1 MDAYWEAANGHAPHS
16 LKYERFGTFEKPTE
30 TLPDC
35 EAAVP
40 GYTYCGEPGLNFST
54 NNTTYSED
62 DADFPPG
69 RRGKTS
75 RQDPLSHRIIE
86 KRRRDRMNSCLA
98 DLSRLI
104 PQQYM
109 RKGRGRVEKTEIIE
123 MAIRH
128 LKNLQNQEC
137 GRESSCAEQYRLGY
151 NDCLTEAAKFMLR
164 ERGEELVFRMVSHL
178 KEHCNDIM
186 KSELLKSRCGSE
198 MANGGSPIYLAGGP
212 IGHLRDMMSCPSDIE
227 HSSNDHH
234 DVKDLSF
241 RSGTSSSTSSTNNN
255 PPQAPVITSTAPSV
269 QHLDTSSNHST
280 QDYDA
285 PSPPRICGGV
295 AGLQQD
301 TNNNL
306 NQHESVLR
314 TIRMR
319 KFSEHASPEHEHSHN
334 SYKFKNYIQQR
345 FSQDTHENGGGHPTD
360 IEHSPAS
367 VHDEHQHHHHHHSAS
382 LRASPAM
389 TNGSTGSLSSVID
402 SKLSPSTSTAKT
414 PPVPATS
421 SDEPLSLKRKLTS
434 TSSESSER
442 IATISSLG
450 TALDNGL
457 LPLPQHHSQQQ
468 QQQQLH
474 HQQAGGALDAGGPLE
489 KKAANG
495 KNGLS
500 LNASASLTPLPTTEI
515 KHEML
520 TGGGAPVSISGANP
534 SGSMANVV
542 VPGGSAQP
550 HQQHHHSQSHH
561 HHHSSYHPVP
571 IFACHTQGFYIP
583 LNVDYEALLP
593 YLNGADL
600 LSKSFAQLPPL
611 HPISISVNYNPVSA
625 GGGAALLVKATVSGL
640 SSSGKSKLVEGLISG
655 C

>member
-1 MDAYWEAANGHAPHS
+1 MEAYTAWEAANGHAAHS
-16 LKYERFGTFEKPTE
+16 LKYES
-30 TLPDC
+30 
-35 EAAVP
+35 EAGVP
-40 GYTYCGEPGLNFST
+40 GYTFCGEPGLNFSA

-137 GRESSCAEQYRLGY
+137 GRETTCAEQYRLGY
-151 NDCLTEAAKFMLR
+151 NECLTEAAKFMMR
-164 ERGEELVFRMVSHL
+164 ERGEEMCFRMVAHL
-178 KEHCNDIM
+178 KEHCNEIM
-186 KSELLKSRCGSE
+186 KSELTKSRCGAE
-198 MANGGSPIYLAGGP
+198 LANGGSPIYLASGQM
-212 IGHLRDMMSCPSDIE
+212 GHLREILTCPSDLE

-241 RSGTSSSTSSTNNN
+241 RSATSTSSSSHSNN
-255 PPQAPVITSTAPSV
+255 PPQAAVITSTAPSIV

-285 PSPPRICGGV
+285 PSPPARTIS
-295 AGLQQD
+295 LPQD
-301 TNNNL
+301 TNNNV

-345 FSQDTHENGGGHPTD
+345 FSQDTHENGHATD
-360 IEHSPAS
+360 FERSPVS
-367 VHDEHQHHHHHHSAS
+367 LHEDQHHLHQHPHS
-382 LRASPAM
+382 LRASPL
-389 TNGSTGSLSSVID
+389 THGSMSD
-402 SKLSPSTSTAKT
+402 SKSSSTSTLTGSKSSTVAS
-414 PPVPATS
+414 S
-421 SDEPLSLKRKLTS
+421 SDEPLSLKRKLPNDAA
-434 TSSESSER
+434 SESPVNGVASGGPVENGNHLSHHHYPQQNGSTESAPSGEKKLALSKNGHTLAASSVTPLPAAEIKHELLSSIGGSNVAGGNAL
-442 IATISSLG
+442 IATS
-450 TALDNGL
+450 AFAHHHH
-457 LPLPQHHSQQQ
+457 QHQQHQQQ
-468 QQQQLH
+468 QQQ
-474 HQQAGGALDAGGPLE
+474 HQQ
-489 KKAANG
+489 
-495 KNGLS
+495 
-500 LNASASLTPLPTTEI
+500 
-515 KHEML
+515 
-520 TGGGAPVSISGANP
+520 
-534 SGSMANVV
+534 
-542 VPGGSAQP
+542 
-550 HQQHHHSQSHH
+550 QHPQHH

-583 LNVDYEALLP
+583 LNVDYESLLP
-593 YLNGADL
+593 YLNGIDL
-600 LSKSFAQLPPL
+600 LSKSFLQMPPL
-611 HPISISVNYNPVSA
+611 HPISISVNYSPGTLVGA
-625 GGGAALLVKATVSGL
+625 GGSNGLLIKASTVNGL
-640 SSSGKSKLVEGLISG
+640 NSQTKAKLVEGIING

>member
-1 MDAYWEAANGHAPHS
+1 MGC
-16 LKYERFGTFEKPTE
+16 R
-30 TLPDC
+30 

-40 GYTYCGEPGLNFST
+40 GYTYCGEPGLNFSA

-128 LKNLQNQEC
+128 LKNLQSQEC
-137 GRESSCAEQYRLGY
+137 GRESSCAEQYRHGY
-151 NDCLTEAAKFMLR
+151 NECLAEAAKFMMR
-164 ERGEELVFRMVSHL
+164 ERGEEMCFRMVAHL
-178 KEHCNDIM
+178 KEHCNEIM
-186 KSELLKSRCGSE
+186 KGELVKSRCGTE
-198 MANGGSPIYLAGGP
+198 LANGGSPIYLAGGQL
-212 IGHLRDMMSCPSDIE
+212 GHLREMLTCPSDLE

-241 RSGTSSSTSSTNNN
+241 RSATSTSSSSNGTN
-255 PPQAPVITSTAPSV
+255 PPQAAVITSTAPSIV
-269 QHLDTSSNHST
+269 QNLDTSSNHST

-285 PSPPRICGGV
+285 PSPPARHCTNGTV
-295 AGLQQD
+295 VGLQQD

-345 FSQDTHENGGGHPTD
+345 FSQDTHENGHAAD
-360 IEHSPAS
+360 YDRSPVS
-367 VHDEHQHHHHHHSAS
+367 LHEDQHLHQQPHS
-382 LRASPAM
+382 LRASPL
-389 TNGSTGSLSSVID
+389 TNGSAD
-402 SKLSPSTSTAKT
+402 SKSSSTSTLTGKSS
-414 PPVPATS
+414 ATVASS
-421 SDEPLSLKRKLTS
+421 SDEPLSLKRKLPSAPSRNGAESPVAGQQENGTHHS
-434 TSSESSER
+434 HHQQQTGTECGPLEKKLVLAKSGHTMVASSSSV
-442 IATISSLG
+442 T
-450 TALDNGL
+450 
-457 LPLPQHHSQQQ
+457 PLPAAEIKHELLSSIGAGGAVMALGAGATPGLAHLHHHHQQQ
-468 QQQQLH
+468 QQQH
-474 HQQAGGALDAGGPLE
+474 PQQP
-489 KKAANG
+489 
-495 KNGLS
+495 
-500 LNASASLTPLPTTEI
+500 
-515 KHEML
+515 
-520 TGGGAPVSISGANP
+520 
-534 SGSMANVV
+534 
-542 VPGGSAQP
+542 
-550 HQQHHHSQSHH
+550 QHHHN
-561 HHHSSYHPVP
+561 HSPYHPVP

-583 LNVDYEALLP
+583 LNVDYETLLP
-593 YLNGADL
+593 YLNGIDL
-600 LSKSFAQLPPL
+600 LSKNFLQMPPL
-611 HPISISVNYNPVSA
+611 HPISISVNYAPGTLTGS
-625 GGGAALLVKATVSGL
+625 GGSLLLKTSSVNGL
-640 SSSGKSKLVEGLISG
+640 HPKTKLVEGMING

>member
-1 MDAYWEAANGHAPHS
+1 MEAYWEANGHAPHS
-16 LKYERFGTFEKPTE
+16 LKYES
-30 TLPDC
+30 
-35 EAAVP
+35 EASVP
-40 GYTYCGEPGLNFST
+40 GYTYCGEPGLNFSA

-137 GRESSCAEQYRLGY
+137 GRETACAEQYRLGY
-151 NDCLTEAAKFMLR
+151 NECLTEAAKFMMR
-164 ERGEELVFRMVSHL
+164 ERGEEMCFRMVAHL
-178 KEHCNDIM
+178 KEHCNEIM
-186 KSELLKSRCGSE
+186 KGELAKARCGAE
-198 MANGGSPIYLAGGP
+198 LANGGSPIYLASGQL
-212 IGHLRDMMSCPSDIE
+212 GHLREILTCPSDLE

-241 RSGTSSSTSSTNNN
+241 RSATSTSSSSHSNN
-255 PPQAPVITSTAPSV
+255 PPQAAVITSTAPSIV

-285 PSPPRICGGV
+285 PSPPARSLCSNGGV

-301 TNNNL
+301 TNNNI

-345 FSQDTHENGGGHPTD
+345 FSQDTHENGHGAEYD
-360 IEHSPAS
+360 RSPVS
-367 VHDEHQHHHHHHSAS
+367 LHEDQHLHQHSSS
-382 LRASPAM
+382 LRASPL
-389 TNGSTGSLSSVID
+389 TNGSSGSVSGAD
-402 SKLSPSTSTAKT
+402 SKSSSTSTLTGKSSTVAS
-414 PPVPATS
+414 S
-421 SDEPLSLKRKLTS
+421 SDEPLSLKRKAPSGATS
-434 TSSESSER
+434 NGAESPAAGGGSMENGTHHHHHHHHHHNQQNGVDCAPMEKKLALSKNGHTMAASSSV
-442 IATISSLG
+442 T
-450 TALDNGL
+450 
-457 LPLPQHHSQQQ
+457 PLPEIKHELLSSIGGAGAVVALGQTATGPGFAHQHHHQQQ
-468 QQQQLH
+468 QQQQ
-474 HQQAGGALDAGGPLE
+474 
-489 KKAANG
+489 
-495 KNGLS
+495 
-500 LNASASLTPLPTTEI
+500 
-515 KHEML
+515 
-520 TGGGAPVSISGANP
+520 
-534 SGSMANVV
+534 
-542 VPGGSAQP
+542 
-550 HQQHHHSQSHH
+550 

-583 LNVDYEALLP
+583 LNIDYETLLP
-593 YLNGADL
+593 YLNGVDL
-600 LSKSFAQLPPL
+600 LSKSFLQMPPL
-611 HPISISVNYNPVSA
+611 HPISISVNYTPSSLT
-625 GGGAALLVKATVSGL
+625 GTGSSLLLKASTVNGL
-640 SSSGKSKLVEGLISG
+640 HSQTKAKLVEGIING

>member
-16 LKYERFGTFEKPTE
+16 LKYES
-30 TLPDC
+30 
-35 EAAVP
+35 EASVP

-137 GRESSCAEQYRLGY
+137 GRETSCGEQYRLGY

-164 ERGEELVFRMVSHL
+164 ERGEEMCYRMVAHL
-178 KEHCNDIM
+178 KEHCNEIM
-186 KSELLKSRCGSE
+186 KGEMIKSRCGVE
-198 MANGGSPIYLAGGP
+198 MANGGSPIYLANGP
-212 IGHLRDMMSCPSDIE
+212 IGQHLRDMLTCPSDLE

-241 RSGTSSSTSSTNNN
+241 RSATSSSSINSSNN
-255 PPQAPVITSTAPSV
+255 PPQAAVITSTAPSV

-280 QDYDA
+280 QDYDT
-285 PSPPRICGGV
+285 PSPPRIVG
-295 AGLQQD
+295 GLQQD
-301 TNNNL
+301 TNNNI
-306 NQHESVLR
+306 NHQHESVLR
-314 TIRMR
+314 TIRTR

-345 FSQDTHENGGGHPTD
+345 FSQDTHENG
-360 IEHSPAS
+360 HSIDHLDRSPGSA
-367 VHDEHQHHHHHHSAS
+367 HGDDHHHHHLQQNQPS
-382 LRASPAM
+382 LRASPM
-389 TNGSTGSLSSVID
+389 TNGSSSTSSGSLCSGPE
-402 SKLSPSTSTAKT
+402 SKTSSTATLKSST
-414 PPVPATS
+414 VASS
-421 SDEPLSLKRKLTS
+421 SDEPLSLKRKLPA
-434 TSSESSER
+434 TSSEPASGTS
-442 IATISSLG
+442 ISSNGGGHLVDAHPSQQLMVAAEPSAHPLEKKL
-450 TALDNGL
+450 ALASKNGL
-457 LPLPQHHSQQQ
+457 TVAASASAAAPLPATEIKHELMAAGNAAQLSAGGVLATPAFAHQQQ
-468 QQQQLH
+468 QQQQQ
-474 HQQAGGALDAGGPLE
+474 HQQ
-489 KKAANG
+489 
-495 KNGLS
+495 
-500 LNASASLTPLPTTEI
+500 
-515 KHEML
+515 
-520 TGGGAPVSISGANP
+520 
-534 SGSMANVV
+534 
-542 VPGGSAQP
+542 
-550 HQQHHHSQSHH
+550 HH

-571 IFACHTQGFYIP
+571 IFACHTQGFYVP
-583 LNVDYEALLP
+583 LNVDYETLLP
-593 YLNGADL
+593 YLNGIDL
-600 LSKSFAQLPPL
+600 LSKGFLQMPPL
-611 HPISISVNYNPVSA
+611 HPISISVNYSPAALGVGAPS
-625 GGGAALLVKATVSGL
+625 GGASLLMKATVNGL
-640 SSSGKSKLVEGLISG
+640 HPQTKTKLVEGIISG

>member
-1 MDAYWEAANGHAPHS
+1 MIEIPAGSVALVILARCNLREAG
-16 LKYERFGTFEKPTE
+16 G
-30 TLPDC
+30 
-35 EAAVP
+35 P
-40 GYTYCGEPGLNFST
+40 GYTYCGEPGLNFSA

-137 GRESSCAEQYRLGY
+137 GRETSCAEQYRLGY
-151 NDCLTEAAKFMLR
+151 NECLTEAAKFMMR
-164 ERGEELVFRMVSHL
+164 ERGEEMCFRMVAHL
-178 KEHCNDIM
+178 KEHCNEIM
-186 KSELLKSRCGSE
+186 KDYLTCVPLPITFAGELTKSRCGAE
-198 MANGGSPIYLAGGP
+198 LGNGGSPIYLASGQL
-212 IGHLRDMMSCPSDIE
+212 GHLREILTCPSDLE

-241 RSGTSSSTSSTNNN
+241 RSATSTSSSSHSNN
-255 PPQAPVITSTAPSV
+255 PPQAAVITSTAPSMV

-285 PSPPRICGGV
+285 PSPPARMCSNGGV
-295 AGLQQD
+295 GSLQQD
-301 TNNNL
+301 TNNNI
-306 NQHESVLR
+306 NQHEGVLR

-345 FSQDTHENGGGHPTD
+345 FSQDTHENGHATD
-360 IEHSPAS
+360 FDRSPVS
-367 VHDEHQHHHHHHSAS
+367 LHEDQHLHQHHPHS
-382 LRASPAM
+382 LRASPL
-389 TNGSTGSLSSVID
+389 TNGSSGSVSGGD
-402 SKLSPSTSTAKT
+402 SKSSSTSTLTGKSSTVAS
-414 PPVPATS
+414 S
-421 SDEPLSLKRKLTS
+421 SDEPLSLKRKLPNG
-434 TSSESSER
+434 TSSNGAESPAAGSMEHGMHHQQQNSSECAPLEKKLALVKNGHAMVASSSVTSLPAAD
-442 IATISSLG
+442 IKHELLVSIGGTGAVVSLG
-450 TALDNGL
+450 PNMTPGFA
-457 LPLPQHHSQQQ
+457 HHHQQQ
-468 QQQQLH
+468 QQ
-474 HQQAGGALDAGGPLE
+474 HQQ
-489 KKAANG
+489 
-495 KNGLS
+495 
-500 LNASASLTPLPTTEI
+500 
-515 KHEML
+515 
-520 TGGGAPVSISGANP
+520 
-534 SGSMANVV
+534 
-542 VPGGSAQP
+542 
-550 HQQHHHSQSHH
+550 QQH

-583 LNVDYEALLP
+583 LNVDYETLLP
-593 YLNGADL
+593 YLNGVDL
-600 LSKSFAQLPPL
+600 LSKSFLQMPPL
-611 HPISISVNYNPVSA
+611 HPISISVNYTPSTMSGSGNSLLLKASA
-625 GGGAALLVKATVSGL
+625 VNGLNSQTKA
-640 SSSGKSKLVEGLISG
+640 KLVEGIING

>member
-16 LKYERFGTFEKPTE
+16 LKYES
-30 TLPDC
+30 

-164 ERGEELVFRMVSHL
+164 ERGEELVFRMVTHL

-198 MANGGSPIYLAGGP
+198 MANGGSPIYLAGAP

-285 PSPPRICGGV
+285 PSPPRICGV

-345 FSQDTHENGGGHPTD
+345 FSQDTHENGGSGHPTD

-367 VHDEHQHHHHHHSAS
+367 VHDDHHHHHHHHHQAS
-382 LRASPAM
+382 LRASPM
-389 TNGSTGSLSSVID
+389 TNGSTGSLSSATD

-414 PPVPATS
+414 PPVSATS

-434 TSSESSER
+434 TSSESSDR
-442 IATISSLG
+442 IGLG
-450 TALDNGL
+450 TVLVDNSL
-457 LPLPQHHSQQQ
+457 LQLPQHHSQQQ
-468 QQQQLH
+468 QQQLH
-474 HQQAGGALDAGGPLE
+474 HQQVTGAPDAGGPLE
-489 KKAANG
+489 KKVASG

-500 LNASASLTPLPTTEI
+500 LTASASLTSLPTTEI

-520 TGGGAPVSISGANP
+520 IGGGAPVSLSGVNTP
-534 SGSMANVV
+534 GSMANVV

-550 HQQHHHSQSHH
+550 HHH

-611 HPISISVNYNPVSA
+611 HPISISVNYS
-625 GGGAALLVKATVSGL
+625 GSGGAALLVKATVSGL
-640 SSSGKSKLVEGLISG
+640 SSGKSKLVEGLISG